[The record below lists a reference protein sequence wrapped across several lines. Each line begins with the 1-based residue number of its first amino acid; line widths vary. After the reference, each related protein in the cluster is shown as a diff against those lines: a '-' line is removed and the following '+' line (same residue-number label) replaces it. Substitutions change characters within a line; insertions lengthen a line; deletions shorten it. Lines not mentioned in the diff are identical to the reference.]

1 MASFL
6 ARTSGPILESVRPA
20 SVKKI
25 LGLAPVAVQ
34 QLRNLNVQE
43 HVSYSLLNESKIPT
57 PRFAVAKNGKEAH
70 DIATKLKTDN
80 LVLKA
85 QVLAGGRGKGTFK
98 NGLKGGV
105 RVVYDPKTA
114 EEISSKMIDQLLIT
128 KQTGAAGRLCKKVM
142 VAERKFPRREFY
154 FAVMME
160 RAFNGPVLIASKE
173 GGVDIEEVAATSP
186 EAILYEPIDI
196 DTGLTSEQAQKII
209 QKVGLGGEGEEQ
221 HVEMLLNLYK
231 LFVNKDALLVEINP
245 YAEDALTGFF
255 ALDAKLRFDDN
266 AEFRQKELFALRDWT
281 QEDPKEVEAAKY
293 NLNYIALDGTIGCMV
308 NGAGLAMATMDII
321 KLYGGE
327 PANFLD
333 VGGGATAEAVKA
345 AFKIIT
351 SDPKVLCILVNI
363 FGGIMRCD
371 VIAEGIISATKDLN
385 LNMPVVVRLQGTKVK
400 EARELIRTS
409 GLKILARD
417 DLDKA
422 ADLAVHLAQ
431 IVKLAREMKM
441 DVNFEIPDNQNGS
454 GGKSGGK
461 GGKKE
466 KDCEKDEKKKD
477 DKKKD
482 EKKDCTQKEEKKKK
496 PKKDICEKKE
506 PKKDDKKK

>member
-6 ARTSGPILESVRPA
+6 ARTGGPLIESVRPKT
-20 SVKKI
+20 VQKI
-25 LGLAPVAVQ
+25 LSYAPVALQ

-43 HVSYSLLNESKIPT
+43 HVSYTLLNESGIPT
-57 PRFAVAKNGKEAH
+57 PRFAVAKNGKEAS
-70 DIATKLKTDN
+70 DIANKLKTDN

-114 EEISSKMIDQLLIT
+114 EELSSKMIDQLLIT
-128 KQTGAAGRLCKKVM
+128 KQTGAAGRICKKVM

-173 GGVDIEEVAATSP
+173 GGVDIEEVAKENP
-186 EAILYEPIDI
+186 DAIIYEPIDI
-196 DTGLTSEQAQKII
+196 AKGLTEEQACKIVE
-209 QKVGLGGEGEEQ
+209 KVGLGGDGSGE
-221 HVEMLLNLYK
+221 HVKMLLNLYQ
-231 LFVNKDALLVEINP
+231 LFVKKDALLVEINP
-245 YAEDALTGFF
+245 YAEDAMSGFF

-266 AEFRQKELFALRDWT
+266 AEFRQKELFSMRDWT

-333 VGGGATAEAVKA
+333 VGGGATADAVKA

-351 SDPKVLCILVNI
+351 SDRKVLCLLVNI

-371 VIAEGIISATKDLN
+371 VIAEGIIAAAKDLN
-385 LNMPVVVRLQGTKVK
+385 LNLPIVVRLQGTKVK
-400 EARELIRTS
+400 EARELIRAS

-441 DVNFEIPDNQNGS
+441 DVNFEIPADQ
-454 GGKSGGK
+454 KGK
-461 GGKKE
+461 GKKDEGKKE
-466 KDCEKDEKKKD
+466 C
-477 DKKKD
+477 
-482 EKKDCTQKEEKKKK
+482 KEEKSKSKERNNEKSKKK
-496 PKKDICEKKE
+496 
-506 PKKDDKKK
+506 

>member
-6 ARTSGPILESVRPA
+6 ARTGGPLLETVRPA
-20 SVKKI
+20 AVKKI

-57 PRFAVAKNGKEAH
+57 PRFAVAKNGKEAN

-105 RVVYDPKTA
+105 RVVYDPQTA
-114 EEISSKMIDQLLIT
+114 EELSAKMIDQLLVT
-128 KQTGAAGRLCKKVM
+128 KQTGAAGRICKKVM

-173 GGVDIEEVAATSP
+173 GGVDIEEVAASSP
-186 EAILYEPIDI
+186 DAILYEPIDI
-196 DTGLTSEQAQKII
+196 GTGLTSEQAQKII
-209 QKVGLGGEGEEQ
+209 KKVGLGGDGEDT
-221 HVEMLLNLYK
+221 HVQMLMNLYD
-231 LFVNKDALLVEINP
+231 LFVKKDALLVEINP
-245 YAEDALTGFF
+245 YAEDAMSGYF

-441 DVNFEIPDNQNGS
+441 DVNFEIPDAQN
-454 GGKSGGK
+454 GK
-461 GGKKE
+461 GGKA
-466 KDCEKDEKKKD
+466 DCKKD
-477 DKKKD
+477 DKKD
-482 EKKDCTQKEEKKKK
+482 EKKGD
-496 PKKDICEKKE
+496 
-506 PKKDDKKK
+506 KKDDKKSDCTKKEAKKKEEKKDICKKNESSDKKDKK

>member
-6 ARTSGPILESVRPA
+6 ARTGGPLLETVRPA
-20 SVKKI
+20 AVKKI
-25 LGLAPVAVQ
+25 LGLAPIAVQ

-57 PRFAVAKNGKEAH
+57 PRFAVAKNGKEAN

-105 RVVYDPKTA
+105 RVVYDPQTA
-114 EEISSKMIDQLLIT
+114 EEISAKMIDQLLVT
-128 KQTGAAGRLCKKVM
+128 KQTGAAGRICKKVM

-173 GGVDIEEVAATSP
+173 GGVDIEEVAASSP

-196 DTGLTSEQAQKII
+196 GTGLTCEQAQKIVK
-209 QKVGLGGEGEEQ
+209 KVGLGGDGEDT
-221 HVEMLLNLYK
+221 HVQMLMNLYD
-231 LFVNKDALLVEINP
+231 LFVKKDALLVEINP
-245 YAEDALTGFF
+245 YAEDAMSGFF

-441 DVNFEIPDNQNGS
+441 DVNFEIPDAQ
-454 GGKSGGK
+454 KGK
-461 GGKKE
+461 GD
-466 KDCEKDEKKKD
+466 KDDCDKDEKKEKKAD
-477 DKKKD
+477 ECKVELVPKKK
-482 EKKDCTQKEEKKKK
+482 EKKE
-496 PKKDICEKKE
+496 DICEKKKE
-506 PKKDDKKK
+506 QPPTEKGKK

>member
-6 ARTSGPILESVRPA
+6 ARTGGPLIETVRPA
-20 SVKKI
+20 AVKKI
-25 LGLAPVAVQ
+25 LGLAPIAVQ

-57 PRFAVAKNGKEAH
+57 PRFAVAKNGKEAN

-105 RVVYDPKTA
+105 RVVYDPQTA
-114 EEISSKMIDQLLIT
+114 EEISSKMINQLLVT
-128 KQTGAAGRLCKKVM
+128 KQTGAAGRICNKVM

-173 GGVDIEEVAATSP
+173 GGVDIEEVAASSP
-186 EAILYEPIDI
+186 ESILYEPIDI
-196 DTGLTSEQAQKII
+196 GTGLTSEQAQKIVK
-209 QKVGLGGEGEEQ
+209 KVGLGGEGEDT
-221 HVEMLLNLYK
+221 HVQMLLNLYD
-231 LFVNKDALLVEINP
+231 LFVKKDALLVEINP
-245 YAEDALTGFF
+245 YAEDAMSGFF

-385 LNMPVVVRLQGTKVK
+385 LNMPVVVRLQGTKVE

-409 GLKILARD
+409 GLKILARN

-441 DVNFEIPDNQNGS
+441 DVNFEIPDA
-454 GGKSGGK
+454 
-461 GGKKE
+461 E
-466 KDCEKDEKKKD
+466 K
-477 DKKKD
+477 
-482 EKKDCTQKEEKKKK
+482 
-496 PKKDICEKKE
+496 
-506 PKKDDKKK
+506 

>member
-6 ARTSGPILESVRPA
+6 ARTGSTLIESVKPKTVA
-20 SVKKI
+20 KI
-25 LGLAPVAVQ
+25 LSYAPIGLQ
-34 QLRNLNVQE
+34 QVRNLNVQE
-43 HVSYSLLNESKIPT
+43 HVSYTLLNEGNIST
-57 PRFAVAKNGKEAH
+57 PKFAVAKNGKEAVE
-70 DIATKLKTDN
+70 IAQRLKTDN

-105 RVVYDPKTA
+105 RVVFSPESAGDFA
-114 EEISSKMIDQLLIT
+114 SKMIDQLLIT
-128 KQTGAAGRLCKKVM
+128 KQTGAAGRICKKVM

-173 GGVDIEEVAATSP
+173 GGVDIEEVAASDP
-186 EAILYEPIDI
+186 DAILYEPIDI
-196 DTGLTSEQAQKII
+196 AKGLTKEQACKII
-209 QKVGLGGEGEEQ
+209 EKVGLSDNADE
-221 HVEMLLNLYK
+221 HVQMLLNMYK
-231 LFVNKDALLVEINP
+231 LFVEKDALLVEINP
-245 YAEDALTGFF
+245 YAEDAMSGFF

-266 AEFRQKELFALRDWT
+266 AEFRQKELFSMRDWT

-351 SDPKVLCILVNI
+351 SDKKVMCLLVNI

-371 VIAEGIISATKDLN
+371 VIAEGIIAAAKDLN
-385 LNMPVVVRLQGTKVK
+385 LNLPIVVRLQGTKVK
-400 EARELIRTS
+400 EARDLIRSS

-422 ADLAVHLAQ
+422 ADMAVHLAQ
-431 IVKLAREMKM
+431 IVKLAREMNM
-441 DVNFEIPDNQNGS
+441 DVNFEIPDAQ
-454 GGKSGGK
+454 
-461 GGKKE
+461 
-466 KDCEKDEKKKD
+466 KD
-477 DKKKD
+477 DK
-482 EKKDCTQKEEKKKK
+482 CKKKK
-496 PKKDICEKKE
+496 
-506 PKKDDKKK
+506 

>member
-245 YAEDALTGFF
+245 YAEDALTGCFF

-441 DVNFEIPDNQNGS
+441 DVNFEIPDNQ
-454 GGKSGGK
+454 K
-461 GGKKE
+461 
-466 KDCEKDEKKKD
+466 
-477 DKKKD
+477 
-482 EKKDCTQKEEKKKK
+482 
-496 PKKDICEKKE
+496 
-506 PKKDDKKK
+506 

>member
-6 ARTSGPILESVRPA
+6 ARTGGPLIEAVRPA
-20 SVKKI
+20 AVKKI
-25 LGLAPVAVQ
+25 LGLAPIAVQ

-43 HVSYSLLNESKIPT
+43 HVSYSLLNEAKIPT
-57 PRFAVAKNGKEAH
+57 PRFAVAKNGKEAN

-105 RVVYDPKTA
+105 RVVYDPQTA
-114 EEISSKMIDQLLIT
+114 EELSGKMIDQLLVT
-128 KQTGAAGRLCKKVM
+128 KQTGAAGRICKKVM

-173 GGVDIEEVAATSP
+173 GGVDIEEVAASSP
-186 EAILYEPIDI
+186 DAILYEPIDI
-196 DTGLTSEQAQKII
+196 GTGLTSEQAEKIVK
-209 QKVGLGGEGEEQ
+209 KVGLGGDGEDT
-221 HVEMLLNLYK
+221 HVQMLLNLYD
-231 LFVNKDALLVEINP
+231 LFVKKDALLVEINP
-245 YAEDALTGFF
+245 YAEDAMSGFF

-441 DVNFEIPDNQNGS
+441 DVNFEIPDAQ
-454 GGKSGGK
+454 KGK
-461 GGKKE
+461 GACKKDQKKADSKGVQKSE
-466 KDCEKDEKKKD
+466 KKD
-477 DKKKD
+477 DKKS
-482 EKKDCTQKEEKKKK
+482 DCTKKEEKKKEE
-496 PKKDICEKKE
+496 KKDIC
-506 PKKDDKKK
+506 DKKGKK

>member
-6 ARTSGPILESVRPA
+6 ARTGGPLIETVRPA
-20 SVKKI
+20 AMKKI
-25 LGLAPVAVQ
+25 LGLAPIAVQ

-57 PRFAVAKNGKEAH
+57 PRFAVAKNGKEAN

-105 RVVYDPKTA
+105 RVVYDPQTA
-114 EEISSKMIDQLLIT
+114 EEISSKMIDQLLVT
-128 KQTGAAGRLCKKVM
+128 KQTGAAGRICKKVM

-173 GGVDIEEVAATSP
+173 GGVDIEEVAASSP
-186 EAILYEPIDI
+186 DAILYEPIDI
-196 DTGLTSEQAQKII
+196 GTGLTCEQAQKIVK
-209 QKVGLGGEGEEQ
+209 KVGLGGEGEDT
-221 HVEMLLNLYK
+221 HVQMLLNLYD
-231 LFVNKDALLVEINP
+231 LFVKKDALLVEINP
-245 YAEDALTGFF
+245 YAEDAMTGFF

-441 DVNFEIPDNQNGS
+441 DVNFEIPDAQ
-454 GGKSGGK
+454 KGK
-461 GGKKE
+461 GGGQKCEKKE
-466 KDCEKDEKKKD
+466 DKKQEKKE
-477 DKKKD
+477 
-482 EKKDCTQKEEKKKK
+482 EKKSDCTKKEEKKKEE
-496 PKKDICEKKE
+496 KKDICAKKGS
-506 PKKDDKKK
+506 PSDKGKK

>member
-1 MASFL
+1 MASLL
-6 ARTSGPILESVRPA
+6 ARTGGIIIESTKPKA
-20 SVKKI
+20 LAKI
-25 LGLAPVAVQ
+25 FSYSPVVVQ
-34 QLRNLNVQE
+34 HVRNLNVQE
-43 HVSYSLLNESKIPT
+43 HVSYSLLNESSIPT

-70 DIATKLKTDN
+70 DIAQKLKTDN

-105 RVVYDPKTA
+105 RVVYNPESA
-114 EEISSKMIDQLLIT
+114 EEFASKMIDQLLVT
-128 KQTGAAGRLCKKVM
+128 RQTGAAGRICKKVM

-173 GGVDIEEVAATSP
+173 GGVDIEEVAKENP
-186 EAILYEPIDI
+186 DAILYEPIDI
-196 DTGLTSEQAQKII
+196 IKGLTEEQACKIVD
-209 QKVGLGGEGEEQ
+209 KVGLGGDSADE
-221 HVEMLLNLYK
+221 HVQMLLNLYK

-245 YAEDALTGFF
+245 YAEDAMTGFF

-266 AEFRQKELFALRDWT
+266 AEFRQKELFCLRDWT

-351 SDPKVLCILVNI
+351 SDKKVLCILVNI

-441 DVNFEIPDNQNGS
+441 DVNFEIPADQ
-454 GGKSGGK
+454 K
-461 GGKKE
+461 GKKGE
-466 KDCEKDEKKKD
+466 DKCKK
-477 DKKKD
+477 DKKKS
-482 EKKDCTQKEEKKKK
+482 KK
-496 PKKDICEKKE
+496 
-506 PKKDDKKK
+506 

>member
-6 ARTSGPILESVRPA
+6 ARTGGPLLETVRPA
-20 SVKKI
+20 AVKKI

-57 PRFAVAKNGKEAH
+57 PRFAVAKNGKEAN

-105 RVVYDPKTA
+105 RVVYDPQTA
-114 EEISSKMIDQLLIT
+114 EEISAKMIDQLLVT
-128 KQTGAAGRLCKKVM
+128 KQTGAAGRICKKVM

-173 GGVDIEEVAATSP
+173 GGVDIEEVAASSP
-186 EAILYEPIDI
+186 DAILYEPIDI
-196 DTGLTSEQAQKII
+196 GTGLTCEQAQKII
-209 QKVGLGGEGEEQ
+209 KKVGLGGDGEDT
-221 HVEMLLNLYK
+221 HVQMLMNLYD
-231 LFVNKDALLVEINP
+231 LFVKKDALLVEINP
-245 YAEDALTGFF
+245 YAEDAMSGCYF

-441 DVNFEIPDNQNGS
+441 DVNFEIPDAQN
-454 GGKSGGK
+454 GK
-461 GGKKE
+461 GGKA
-466 KDCEKDEKKKD
+466 DCKKD
-477 DKKKD
+477 DKKD
-482 EKKDCTQKEEKKKK
+482 EKKDEKKG
-496 PKKDICEKKE
+496 D
-506 PKKDDKKK
+506 KKDDKKSDCTKKEAKKKEEKKDICKKNESSDKKDKK

>member
-6 ARTSGPILESVRPA
+6 ARTGGPLIEAVRPA
-20 SVKKI
+20 AVKKI
-25 LGLAPVAVQ
+25 LGLAPIAVQ

-43 HVSYSLLNESKIPT
+43 HATVLFSKKWACRLPNDRLT
-57 PRFAVAKNGKEAH
+57 FFAVAKNGKEAN

-105 RVVYDPKTA
+105 RVVYDPQTA
-114 EEISSKMIDQLLIT
+114 EELSGKMIDQLLVT
-128 KQTGAAGRLCKKVM
+128 KQTGAAGRICKKVM

-173 GGVDIEEVAATSP
+173 GGVDIEEVAASSP
-186 EAILYEPIDI
+186 DAILYEPIDI
-196 DTGLTSEQAQKII
+196 GTGLTSEQAEKIVK
-209 QKVGLGGEGEEQ
+209 KVGLGGDGEDT
-221 HVEMLLNLYK
+221 HVQMLLNLYD
-231 LFVNKDALLVEINP
+231 LFVKKDALLVEINP
-245 YAEDALTGFF
+245 YAEDAMSGFF

-441 DVNFEIPDNQNGS
+441 DVNFEIPDAQ
-454 GGKSGGK
+454 KGK
-461 GGKKE
+461 GDCKKDQ
-466 KDCEKDEKKKD
+466 KKADSKGGQKSEKKA
-477 DKKKD
+477 DKKS
-482 EKKDCTQKEEKKKK
+482 DCTKKEEKKKEE
-496 PKKDICEKKE
+496 KKDIC
-506 PKKDDKKK
+506 DKKGKK

>member
-6 ARTSGPILESVRPA
+6 ARAGGTLIESVKPKT
-20 SVKKI
+20 VTKI
-25 LGLAPVAVQ
+25 LNYTPIGLQ

-43 HVSYSLLNESKIPT
+43 HVSYTLLNESSIPT

-70 DIATKLKTDN
+70 DIAQKLKTDN

-105 RVVYDPKTA
+105 RVVFSPESA
-114 EEISSKMIDQLLIT
+114 EEYATKMIDQLLVT
-128 KQTGAAGRLCKKVM
+128 KQTGAAGRICKKVM

-154 FAVMME
+154 FSVMME

-173 GGVDIEEVAATSP
+173 GGVDIEEVAKENP
-186 EAILYEPIDI
+186 EAIIYEPIDI
-196 DTGLTSEQAQKII
+196 GKGLTKEQACKIVD
-209 QKVGLGGEGEEQ
+209 KVGLGGSSADEHIQ
-221 HVEMLLNLYK
+221 MLLNLYK
-231 LFVNKDALLVEINP
+231 LFVKKDALLVEINP
-245 YAEDALTGFF
+245 YAEDAMTGCFF

-266 AEFRQKELFALRDWT
+266 AEFRQKELFSMRDWT

-351 SDPKVLCILVNI
+351 SDKKVMCLLVNI

-371 VIAEGIISATKDLN
+371 VIAEGIIAAAKDLN
-385 LNMPVVVRLQGTKVK
+385 LNLPIVVRLQGTKVK
-400 EARELIRTS
+400 EARELIRSS

-431 IVKLAREMKM
+431 IVSLAREMNM
-441 DVNFEIPDNQNGS
+441 DVNFEIPDAQ
-454 GGKSGGK
+454 
-461 GGKKE
+461 
-466 KDCEKDEKKKD
+466 KDKCKKD
-477 DKKKD
+477 QK
-482 EKKDCTQKEEKKKK
+482 KEEKKDQCK
-496 PKKDICEKKE
+496 
-506 PKKDDKKK
+506 DKKK

>member
-6 ARTSGPILESVRPA
+6 ARTGGPLIETVRPA
-20 SVKKI
+20 AVKKI
-25 LGLAPVAVQ
+25 LGLAPIAVQ

-43 HVSYSLLNESKIPT
+43 HVSYSLLNEAKIPT
-57 PRFAVAKNGKEAH
+57 PRFAVAKNGKEAN

-105 RVVYDPKTA
+105 RVVYDPQTA
-114 EEISSKMIDQLLIT
+114 EELSSKMIDQLLVT
-128 KQTGAAGRLCKKVM
+128 KQTGAAGRICKKVM

-173 GGVDIEEVAATSP
+173 GGVDIEEVAASSP
-186 EAILYEPIDI
+186 DAILYEPIDI
-196 DTGLTSEQAQKII
+196 GTGLTSEQAEKIVK
-209 QKVGLGGEGEEQ
+209 KVGLGGDGEDT
-221 HVEMLLNLYK
+221 HVQMLLNLYD
-231 LFVNKDALLVEINP
+231 LFVKKDALLVEINP
-245 YAEDALTGFF
+245 YAEDAMSGFF

-441 DVNFEIPDNQNGS
+441 DVNFEIPDAQ
-454 GGKSGGK
+454 KGK
-461 GGKKE
+461 GDCKKDQKKADSTKSE
-466 KDCEKDEKKKD
+466 KKD
-477 DKKKD
+477 DKKS
-482 EKKDCTQKEEKKKK
+482 DCTKKEEKKKEE
-496 PKKDICEKKE
+496 KKDICAKKE
-506 PKKDDKKK
+506 SSDKKK

>member
-6 ARTSGPILESVRPA
+6 ARAGGCLIETVKPA
-20 SVKKI
+20 TVAKI
-25 LGLAPVAVQ
+25 LNYSPIGLQ
-34 QLRNLNVQE
+34 QIRNLNVQE
-43 HVSYSLLNESKIPT
+43 HVSYTLLNESNIPT

-70 DIATKLKTDN
+70 DIAQNLKTDN

-105 RVVYDPKTA
+105 RVVFDADSA
-114 EEISSKMIDQLLIT
+114 EQYSSKMIDQLLVT
-128 KQTGAAGRLCKKVM
+128 KQTGAAGRICKKVM

-173 GGVDIEEVAATSP
+173 GGVDIEEVAKENP
-186 EAILYEPIDI
+186 DAILYEPIDI
-196 DTGLTSEQAQKII
+196 VEGLTKEQACRMIE
-209 QKVGLGGEGEEQ
+209 KVGLGGAGADE
-221 HVEMLLNLYK
+221 HIEMLMNLYK
-231 LFVNKDALLVEINP
+231 LFVKKDALLVEINP
-245 YAEDALTGFF
+245 YAEDAMTGFF

-266 AEFRQKELFALRDWT
+266 AEFRQKELFCMRDWT

-351 SDPKVLCILVNI
+351 SDKKVMCLLVNI

-371 VIAEGIISATKDLN
+371 VIAEGIIAAAKDLN
-385 LNMPVVVRLQGTKVK
+385 LNLPIVVRLQGTKVK
-400 EARELIRTS
+400 EARELIRSS

-422 ADLAVHLAQ
+422 ADMAVHLAQ
-431 IVKLAREMKM
+431 IVSLAREMNM
-441 DVNFEIPDNQNGS
+441 DVNFEIPDAQK
-454 GGKSGGK
+454 GK
-461 GGKKE
+461 
-466 KDCEKDEKKKD
+466 
-477 DKKKD
+477 DK
-482 EKKDCTQKEEKKKK
+482 
-496 PKKDICEKKE
+496 CEKKPE
-506 PKKDDKKK
+506 KKNDDKCKKK

>member
-6 ARTSGPILESVRPA
+6 ARTGGPLIETVRPA
-20 SVKKI
+20 AVKKI
-25 LGLAPVAVQ
+25 LGLAPIAVQ

-43 HVSYSLLNESKIPT
+43 HVSYSLLNEAKIPT
-57 PRFAVAKNGKEAH
+57 PRFAVAKNGKEAN

-105 RVVYDPKTA
+105 RVVYDPQTA
-114 EEISSKMIDQLLIT
+114 EELSSKMIDQLLVT
-128 KQTGAAGRLCKKVM
+128 KQTGAAGRICKKVM

-173 GGVDIEEVAATSP
+173 GGVDIEEVAASSP
-186 EAILYEPIDI
+186 DAILYEPIDI
-196 DTGLTSEQAQKII
+196 GTGLTSEQAEKIVK
-209 QKVGLGGEGEEQ
+209 KVGLGGDGEDT
-221 HVEMLLNLYK
+221 HVQMLLNLYD
-231 LFVNKDALLVEINP
+231 LFVKKDALLVEINP
-245 YAEDALTGFF
+245 YAEDAMSGCFF

-441 DVNFEIPDNQNGS
+441 DVNFEIPDAQ
-454 GGKSGGK
+454 KGK
-461 GGKKE
+461 GDCKKDQKKADSKKTE
-466 KDCEKDEKKKD
+466 KKD
-477 DKKKD
+477 DKKS
-482 EKKDCTQKEEKKKK
+482 DCTKKEEKKKEE
-496 PKKDICEKKE
+496 KKDICAKKE
-506 PKKDDKKK
+506 SSDKKK

>member
-6 ARTSGPILESVRPA
+6 ARTGGPLLDSVRPA
-20 SVKKI
+20 AVKKI
-25 LGLAPVAVQ
+25 LGLAPIAVQ

-43 HVSYSLLNESKIPT
+43 HVSYTLLNESKIPT
-57 PRFAVAKNGKEAH
+57 PRFAVAKNGKEAN

-98 NGLKGGV
+98 NGFKGGV

-114 EEISSKMIDQLLIT
+114 EEMSSKMLNQLLVT
-128 KQTGAAGRLCKKVM
+128 KQTGPAGRICNKVM

-154 FAVMME
+154 FAVMLE

-173 GGVDIEEVAATSP
+173 GGVDIEEVAASSP
-186 EAILYEPIDI
+186 DAIIYEPIDI
-196 DTGLTSEQAQKII
+196 DAGLTCEQASRVIE
-209 QKVGLGGEGEEQ
+209 KVGLGGEGEET
-221 HVEMLLNLYK
+221 HIKMLQNLYD
-231 LFVNKDALLVEINP
+231 LFVKKDALLVEINP
-245 YAEDALTGFF
+245 YAEDAMSGCKFAIF

-441 DVNFEIPDNQNGS
+441 DVNFEIPDA
-454 GGKSGGK
+454 
-461 GGKKE
+461 
-466 KDCEKDEKKKD
+466 
-477 DKKKD
+477 
-482 EKKDCTQKEEKKKK
+482 QK
-496 PKKDICEKKE
+496 
-506 PKKDDKKK
+506 

>member
-6 ARTSGPILESVRPA
+6 ARTGGPLIETVRPA
-20 SVKKI
+20 AVKKI
-25 LGLAPVAVQ
+25 LGLAPIAVQ

-57 PRFAVAKNGKEAH
+57 PRFAVAKNGKEAN

-105 RVVYDPKTA
+105 RVVYDPQTA
-114 EEISSKMIDQLLIT
+114 EEISSKMINQLLVT
-128 KQTGAAGRLCKKVM
+128 KQTGAAGRICNKVM

-173 GGVDIEEVAATSP
+173 GGVDIEEVAASSP

-196 DTGLTSEQAQKII
+196 GTGLTCEQAQKIVK
-209 QKVGLGGEGEEQ
+209 KVGLGGEGEDT
-221 HVEMLLNLYK
+221 HVQMLLNLYD
-231 LFVNKDALLVEINP
+231 LFVKKDALLVEINP
-245 YAEDALTGFF
+245 YAEDAMTGFF

-293 NLNYIALDGTIGCMV
+293 NLNYIALDGSIGCMV

-385 LNMPVVVRLQGTKVK
+385 LNLPVVVRLQGTKVE

-409 GLKILARD
+409 GLKILARN

-441 DVNFEIPDNQNGS
+441 DVNFEIPDAE
-454 GGKSGGK
+454 KGK
-461 GGKKE
+461 GKGDCKKDGKKAE
-466 KDCEKDEKKKD
+466 KKD
-477 DKKKD
+477 DKKS
-482 EKKDCTQKEEKKKK
+482 EKKDDKKADCT
-496 PKKDICEKKE
+496 KKE
-506 PKKDDKKK
+506 PKKKEEKKDICPKKESSDKKGK